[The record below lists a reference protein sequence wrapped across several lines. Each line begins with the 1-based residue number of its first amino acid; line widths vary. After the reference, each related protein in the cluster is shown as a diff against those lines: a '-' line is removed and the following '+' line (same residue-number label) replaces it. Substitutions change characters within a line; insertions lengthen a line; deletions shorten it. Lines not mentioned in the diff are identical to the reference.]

1 MPERV
6 LRGELAGSD
15 LEVAIPPSGAAV
27 GRRAAPRRRLLAVR
41 IPLGP
46 LIALIVLLL
55 FVLAAT
61 FASMIAPHDPQQ
73 SFIGAVLHA
82 PSSRFPMGTDDLG
95 RDVLSRVLYGAQVS
109 LRVGIL
115 TTLGALAAGVVL
127 ALVATMGPALAGAV
141 VMRTVDVFIAF
152 PSLLLALAIVA
163 TLGPGLTHAL
173 LAVAV
178 SLVPGYVRT
187 VRSLILGVRSREY
200 VVAAR
205 AMGASPIQ
213 LAVRHIL
220 PNIGGGLLVLA
231 TLGTALVTLE
241 VSALSF
247 LGLGAQPP
255 QAEWG
260 SMLATAQAYLQTA
273 WWMAVFPAA
282 AITITIL
289 SINVVGDWLR
299 DVFDPRSR
307 RAAAD

>member
-1 MPERV
+1 M
-6 LRGELAGSD
+6 
-15 LEVAIPPSGAAV
+15 
-27 GRRAAPRRRLLAVR
+27 RA
-41 IPLGP
+41 
-46 LIALIVLLL
+46 
-55 FVLAAT
+55 
-61 FASMIAPHDPQQ
+61 
-73 SFIGAVLHA
+73 
-82 PSSRFPMGTDDLG
+82 
-95 RDVLSRVLYGAQVS
+95 
-109 LRVGIL
+109 
-115 TTLGALAAGVVL
+115 
-127 ALVATMGPALAGAV
+127 
-141 VMRTVDVFIAF
+141 VDVFIAF
-152 PSLLLALAIVA
+152 PSLLLALAVVA

-173 LAVAV
+173 IAVAA

-200 VVAAR
+200 VLAAR

-231 TLGTALVTLE
+231 TLGAALVTLE

-260 SMLATAQAYLQTA
+260 SMLASAQAYLQTA

-289 SINVVGDWLR
+289 AINVVGDWLR

-307 RAAAD
+307 PVAAD